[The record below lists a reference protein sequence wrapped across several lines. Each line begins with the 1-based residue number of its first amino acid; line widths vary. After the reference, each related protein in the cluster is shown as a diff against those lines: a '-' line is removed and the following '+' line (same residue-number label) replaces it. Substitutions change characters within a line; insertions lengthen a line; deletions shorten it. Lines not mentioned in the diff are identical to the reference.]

1 MILGSQWRNYIVC
14 ASITGKVSNHPLLK
28 FLNDHQELCRE
39 YLALQEMDPGRYVPQ
54 QGWENNSVIVVSF
67 LITYNG

>member
-1 MILGSQWRNYIVC
+1 MILGSQRRNSIVC
-14 ASITGKVSNHPLLK
+14 ASITGKVSNRLLLK

-39 YLALQEMDPGRYVPQ
+39 YLVLQDMDPGRYGLQ